1 MLHACCPSMLRR
13 GHTSMFLTY
22 AQAFLLYT
30 YLSVFLAWR
39 LRVISEGLFVI
50 ACAYMVLQSKEGIL
64 A

>member
-1 MLHACCPSMLRR
+1 
-13 GHTSMFLTY
+13 MFLTY

-39 LRVISEGLFVI
+39 LRVISVGLFVI